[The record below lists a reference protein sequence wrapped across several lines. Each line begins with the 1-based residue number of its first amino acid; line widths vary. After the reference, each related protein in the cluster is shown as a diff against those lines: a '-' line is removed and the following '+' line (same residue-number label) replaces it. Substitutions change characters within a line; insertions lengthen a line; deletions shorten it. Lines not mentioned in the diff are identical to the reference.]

1 MARHISRRTTLK
13 GIGCALALPL
23 LESMGWAGD
32 APGKKGAKKHPVRMG
47 FIFIPNGVVQPLWKL
62 DSKQAKALPPT
73 LEPLK
78 PLMNDLLVIS
88 GLSNDIANKGL
99 KINGG
104 HSSITGAFLTCV
116 TPQPAGG
123 SANSVGVSVDQVA
136 ANRIGHLTSLPSIE
150 LGVDASYEGGY
161 CTPGFNCSY
170 TSNISWRSPAS
181 PMAKEINPKAVFTRL
196 FTDVHQGAS
205 AQKIAADAVIR
216 RSMLDLVLDDAKG
229 LRAALG
235 INDQRKIDEYLDSVR
250 AMEQRIQHSLERA
263 AKEPEAGE
271 MNGAPPD
278 FKVPKEKPADYLE
291 HVTLMSDLMILA
303 FQTDTT
309 RIATFMYANDG
320 SQRGY
325 PQLGIAGSH
334 HDVSHHGNDPKKLE
348 NLAKINLYHM
358 NVFADFLTKM
368 KAIKEGNG
376 TLLDN
381 SMILYGCSMGDGDRH
396 NPNDLP
402 ILLAGRAGGTI
413 KSGRTMQCTGE
424 PLANLYLSMLARVG
438 VPVTSFGDSTKML
451 EI

>member
-1 MARHISRRTTLK
+1 MARRISRRTTLK
-13 GIGCALALPL
+13 GLGCALALPL
-23 LESMGWAGD
+23 LESMGWAD
-32 APGKKGAKKHPVRMG
+32 PSGKKGEKKAPVRMG
-47 FIFIPNGVVQPLWKL
+47 FVFVGNGINMPLWTP
-62 DSKQAKALPPT
+62 DAKMTKIPPT

-78 PLMNDLLVIS
+78 PLLKDVLIIS

-123 SANSVGVSVDQVA
+123 SANMVGISVDQIA
-136 ANRIGHLTSLPSIE
+136 AGRIGHLTALPSIE

-170 TSNISWRSPAS
+170 SSNISWRSPAS

-216 RSMLDLVLDDAKG
+216 RSMLDLVLEDAKG

-235 INDQRKIDEYLDSVR
+235 VNDQRKIDEYLDSVR
-250 AMEQRIQHSLERA
+250 AMEQRIQHSIERA
-263 AKEPEAGE
+263 KKKPEDGE
-271 MNGAPPD
+271 LTGAPPD
-278 FKVPKEKPADYLE
+278 FKVPDEVPKDYLE
-291 HVTLMSDLMILA
+291 HATLMSDLMILA

-309 RIATFMYANDG
+309 RIASLMYSNDG

-334 HDVSHHGNDPKKLE
+334 HDISHHGKDPKKLE
-348 NLAKINLYHM
+348 SLAKINLYHM
-358 NVFADFLTKM
+358 NIFAAMLTKM
-368 KAIKEGNG
+368 KAIQEGNG
-376 TLLDN
+376 ALLDN
-381 SMILYGCSMGDGDRH
+381 CMIMYGSSMADGDRH

-402 ILLAGRAGGTI
+402 ILLAGRGGGTVN
-413 KSGRTMQCTGE
+413 SGRSIQCTGE

-438 VPVTSFGDSTKML
+438 VPTTSFGDSTKML
-451 EI
+451 DL